1 VETSSKRI
9 DVGNRRLLIIDD
21 EPDIGAILKYIAE
34 DCGYEAAATLSADE
48 FKTAYATFKPTAVI
62 VDLVLPDTDGI
73 ELFRWLADQGC
84 TLPILILS
92 GFDDKVLESAKLL
105 GEARGLRICGTV
117 TKPMDVKG
125 VRDVLESL

>member
-1 VETSSKRI
+1 M
-9 DVGNRRLLIIDD
+9 LIIDD

-34 DCGYEAAATLSADE
+34 DCGYEASATLSADE
-48 FKTAYATFKPTAVI
+48 FKAAYKNFKPTAVV
-62 VDLVLPDTDGI
+62 VDLALPNTDGI

-117 TKPMDVKG
+117 TKPMDIKG
-125 VRDVLESL
+125 VRGMLEAL

>member
-1 VETSSKRI
+1 MA
-9 DVGNRRLLIIDD
+9 DRRLLIIDD

-34 DCGYEAAATLSADE
+34 DCGYEVTATMAADE
-48 FKTAYATFKPTAVI
+48 FKIAYASFKPTAVV
-62 VDLVLPDTDGI
+62 VDLALPNTDGI

-105 GEARGLRICGTV
+105 GQARGLKICGTL
-117 TKPMDVKG
+117 TKPMD
-125 VRDVLESL
+125 LESVRTILDAL